1 MCGKIRAKSCY
12 RRKKLVVLEEEK
24 GGGEEEGEESFED
37 ITRKGGNVRDDVSE
51 RVGATHKKP
60 WERMVKRR
68 KRRRRRRE
76 FNCIFNCW
84 AETW

>member
-1 MCGKIRAKSCY
+1 MWKDKSQE
-12 RRKKLVVLEEEK
+12 LLSTEEAGCFGGRER
-24 GGGEEEGEESFED
+24 GGEEEGEESFED

>member
-1 MCGKIRAKSCY
+1 MWKDKSQE
-12 RRKKLVVLEEEK
+12 LLSTEEAGCF
-24 GGGEEEGEESFED
+24 GGRERGREEGEESFED

-60 WERMVKRR
+60 WERKVKRR